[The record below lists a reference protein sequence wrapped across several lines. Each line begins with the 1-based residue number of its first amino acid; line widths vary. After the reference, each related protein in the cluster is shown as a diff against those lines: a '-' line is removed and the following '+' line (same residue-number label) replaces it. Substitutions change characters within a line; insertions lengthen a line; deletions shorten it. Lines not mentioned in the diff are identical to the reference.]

1 MNEIVKIGDIN
12 AGLVLALILPGFISI
27 RVWEL
32 IVPTGGRP
40 LKDVIFESIAF
51 SVINAVLLYPVI
63 DKWSSTDNIY
73 LFYVFTVLIFLF
85 APILW
90 PLIAKKALNWAAA
103 KNWILRRPKSGW
115 DDFFSRR
122 QACWIIA
129 HLKDGR
135 RIGGYYGA
143 QSYATLYPQ
152 SGHIYIEEL
161 WHLDEETGAFESA
174 VSESGGI
181 ILRPDDYHFIEI
193 KGVQES

>member
-32 IVPTGGRP
+32 ISPSGARP
-40 LKDVIFESIAF
+40 LKDLIFESIAF
-51 SVINAVLLYPVI
+51 SVINAVLLFPLI
-63 DKWSSTDNIY
+63 DLWSYTQNSTV
-73 LFYVFTVLIFLF
+73 FYALTVVIFLA
-85 APILW
+85 APIAW
-90 PLIAKKALNWAAA
+90 PYLANRALNWAAA
-103 KNWILRRPKSGW
+103 KNWILRRPKSAW
-115 DDFFSRR
+115 DEFFSRR
-122 QACWIIA
+122 QGCWIIA

-143 QSYATLYPQ
+143 KSYATLYPQ

-161 WHLDEETGAFESA
+161 WLLDEKTGAFDSV

-193 KGVQES
+193 KGVQET